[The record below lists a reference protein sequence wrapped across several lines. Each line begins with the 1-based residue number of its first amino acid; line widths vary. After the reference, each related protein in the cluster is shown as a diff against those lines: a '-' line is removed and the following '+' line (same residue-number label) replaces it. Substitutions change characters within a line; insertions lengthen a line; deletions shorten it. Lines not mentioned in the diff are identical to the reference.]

1 MALDLDKY
9 VIYADPYRTN
19 WHYLDNMTSLQ
30 VKALEEM
37 EWDGEYKEINAS
49 LWYVPRAWVDKKR
62 TEDSVE
68 DFIIELNNKINGL

>member
-1 MALDLDKY
+1 MSLDLDESA
-9 VIYADPYRTN
+9 IYANPYTTN
-19 WHYLDNMTSLQ
+19 WYYLRNMTKLQ

-37 EWDGEYKEINAS
+37 EWDGEYIRDGFG
-49 LWYVPRAWVDKKR
+49 LWVVPLAWVDKKR